1 MDTLKN
7 CVIGEL
13 ILNVKSKTPRFKAGA
28 ELSNKVNLVDVTFNQ
43 EHQGDLLVS
52 ELKLHLQMQE
62 CTEGVR
68 PILK

>member
-7 CVIGEL
+7 CVTGEL
-13 ILNVKSKTPRFKAGA
+13 MLNVKSKTPRFKAGA

-43 EHQGDLLVS
+43 EHQGDLLIS
-52 ELKLHLQMQE
+52 DLKLHLQMQE
-62 CTEGVR
+62 CTAGVR